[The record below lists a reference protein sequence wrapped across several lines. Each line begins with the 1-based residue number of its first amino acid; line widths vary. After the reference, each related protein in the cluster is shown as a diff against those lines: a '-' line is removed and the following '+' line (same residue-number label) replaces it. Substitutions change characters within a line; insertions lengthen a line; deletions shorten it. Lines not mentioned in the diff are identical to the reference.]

1 MENFLRLGG
10 FEPVRLTS
18 AVLMPL
24 RIPFLSAFVN
34 RFLAQLP
41 GLRALDMVNI
51 LIARPVGPE
60 PRDAQAPSVSVVVPA
75 RNEAGNIEAI
85 IERTP
90 AMGPSDELI
99 FVEGHST
106 DDTWEAICRAQE
118 KYGSTRRIVVAQQE
132 GTGKGDAVRKGFS
145 LAHE

>member
-1 MENFLRLGG
+1 M
-10 FEPVRLTS
+10 
-18 AVLMPL
+18 
-24 RIPFLSAFVN
+24 N

-60 PRDAQAPSVSVVVPA
+60 PRDAQPPSVSVVVPA

-85 IERTP
+85 IQRTP
-90 AMGPSDELI
+90 AMGPDDEII

-106 DDTWEAICRAQE
+106 DGTWEAIFRAQE
-118 KYGSTRRIVVAQQE
+118 RYGGTRRIVIARQERSREGGRGSQRVLPRAQ
-132 GTGKGDAVRKGFS
+132 
-145 LAHE
+145 